1 MRSTHPP
8 KRERKRSRSASSL
21 SLPLLLLLLLLL
33 LSLSTARKT
42 TAPSSPFKLRLIAN
56 KPVAPS
62 PAGAPHVFKTMRST
76 HPQSKMR
83 GCCCFSSSSS
93 SSGLCNHALLTST
106 STGGGEGLAR
116 KPCSVDTSGNPTRHG
131 ITVRRDRAP
140 RLLSWDL
147 LSPAPQSHLLCR
159 LICLDC
165 RRGAVKVHPHLPN
178 P

>member
-21 SLPLLLLLLLLL
+21 SAQRERSASSLSLPLSRF
-33 LSLSTARKT
+33 LSLASSLSAQLGIYIVYWNSARKT

-56 KPVAPS
+56 KAGAPS
-62 PAGAPHVFKTMRST
+62 PAGAPHVFRTMRST

-83 GCCCFSSSSS
+83 GCCCFSSS

-116 KPCSVDTSGNPTRHG
+116 KPCSVDASGNPSRHG

-140 RLLSWDL
+140 RLLS
-147 LSPAPQSHLLCR
+147 
-159 LICLDC
+159 
-165 RRGAVKVHPHLPN
+165 
-178 P
+178 